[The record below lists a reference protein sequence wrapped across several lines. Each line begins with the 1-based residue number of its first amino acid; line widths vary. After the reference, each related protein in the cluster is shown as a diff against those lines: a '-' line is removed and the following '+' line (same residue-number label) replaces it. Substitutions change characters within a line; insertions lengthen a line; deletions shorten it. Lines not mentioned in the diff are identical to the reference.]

1 MYWFCLSQICKD
13 ADATIMDQLIDLLF
27 DMIPHEL
34 EKRMKLDPSA
44 GMDKLRTGFAPI
56 GLYLDGIF
64 GSTVDKFY
72 QTLKASKNR
81 PTCRN
86 QSIV

>member
-1 MYWFCLSQICKD
+1 MYWICLSQICKN
-13 ADATIMDQLIDLLF
+13 ADATIMDQLIDLLM

-34 EKRMKLDPSA
+34 EKRMKLDPSV

-64 GSTVDKFY
+64 AKTVERLY
-72 QTLKASKNR
+72 LTLKA
-81 PTCRN
+81 
-86 QSIV
+86 